1 MAEVYRARDTRLDG
15 VNENG
20 AWSPVWSPDSKTVY
34 FHRAAAGQIHGFV
47 LQQQPFQLLNTVD
60 LPVTQFRH
68 QQGYRMYD
76 VLPDGKRFVVIR
88 SGQQGITAATAA
100 ATIPPE
106 VKVVLNWFE
115 ELKKIAPPQA
125 K

>member
-1 MAEVYRARDTRLDG
+1 ML
-15 VNENG
+15 
-20 AWSPVWSPDSKTVY
+20 P
-34 FHRAAAGQIHGFV
+34 
-47 LQQQPFQLLNTVD
+47 QLHASGD
-60 LPVTQFRH
+60 LPRSPQLIISSH
-68 QQGYRMYD
+68 LG
-76 VLPDGKRFVVIR
+76 FVVIR